1 MSVDEILAASKAKS
15 DNLNSEAKTLIFKN
29 LGLGHDGIGHVAFV
43 SVGDEDYEGRID
55 ELKRSGFRYN
65 GLLKVWIRTAP
76 APDTTRIDFNEH
88 IEFGFDKRY
97 HLKST
102 ARYDIAM
109 KLTEKIRENSTTGF
123 VGKVGERITVDV
135 EFSGGAVIPS
145 DSDFGDLQ
153 ILNFTTKS
161 GDRIS
166 WLQRN
171 YSIETIRIF
180 MKTMKAKSIRLT
192 GTVKRHSTKFGTKLT
207 DVSRCEISANGHD
220 LHSFS
225 CALKKAS

>member
-1 MSVDEILAASKAKS
+1 MSIDEILAASKVKC
-15 DNLNSEAKTLIFKN
+15 DTRNSEAKTLIFKN
-29 LGLGHDGIGHVAFV
+29 LGLGRDGIGHVAFV
-43 SVGDEDYEGRID
+43 SVTDDGSEGRIAN
-55 ELKRSGFRYN
+55 LKQAGFKYN
-65 GLLKVWIRTAP
+65 GMLKVWISP
-76 APDTTRIDFNEH
+76 VPIPDTTRIDFNEH

-97 HLKST
+97 HLKPT

-109 KLTEKIRENSTTGF
+109 KLTAKIRDNSTSGF

-153 ILNFTTKS
+153 LLNFRTKS

-171 YSIETIRIF
+171 YSIETIRLF
-180 MKTMKAKSIRLT
+180 MKAMKEKTVRLS
-192 GTVKRHSTKFGTKLT
+192 GTVKRHSTKFGMKVT
-207 DVSRCEISANGHD
+207 DVSRCEISTNGRD